1 MNDPVTIHF
10 LDTDH
15 GTRLAWTGREVFG
28 KPTIIFFA
36 GHGSDM
42 DGTKA
47 IAVDSWAEH
56 NGFGMIR
63 FDYSGHGQSS
73 GAFLDGTIGQWK
85 KDCLAII
92 DTLTSE
98 AVIIVGSSLGGWLM
112 LNVALARP
120 ARIAGLI
127 GIAAAPD
134 FTAELI
140 WDSLDKTQQTQM
152 QDTGQ
157 IALPN
162 HYSDDPVVY
171 PMALVTDGKAH
182 LHLQAPVN
190 ITAPVHLLHGMQDDE
205 VPWQT
210 ATRLAEKL
218 ASENVQVS
226 LVRNAGHRFSEP
238 DQIALLGDA
247 LDGML
252 AKLS

>member
-1 MNDPVTIHF
+1 
-10 LDTDH
+10 
-15 GTRLAWTGREVFG
+15 
-28 KPTIIFFA
+28 
-36 GHGSDM
+36 
-42 DGTKA
+42 
-47 IAVDSWAEH
+47 
-56 NGFGMIR
+56 
-63 FDYSGHGQSS
+63 
-73 GAFLDGTIGQWK
+73 
-85 KDCLAII
+85 
-92 DTLTSE
+92 LTE
-98 AVIIVGSSLGGWLM
+98 GPQILVGSSLGGWLM

-162 HYSDDPVVY
+162 PYSDDPVVY